1 MLVFHDYFEFL
12 RGRLALA
19 RGGECTPCAAARCS
33 SIGLRVVCAQG
44 RASVMEEELFAC
56 PYSVSASQL
65 LAKLL

>member
-12 RGRLALA
+12 RGCLALT
-19 RGGECTPCAAARCS
+19 RGGECTPCAAARCR

-44 RASVMEEELFAC
+44 RASEVEEELFAC
-56 PYSVSASQL
+56 LYSVSASQL